1 MVVRVSHI
9 FKTMLFRSFTRAC
22 PNEFPCDKS
31 IKRWS
36 MEIFLW
42 ALVIKGVFF
51 LKRWDA
57 PSVKTFLTTYTTWL
71 FNNQISTASRPSSRP
86 PWFVCSVHKYCIK
99 WNTIVYDIKYIERF
113 SIKCQYLPETGMKT
127 PEFSCYE
134 HNTMCDFLINTFEEQ
149 DPAWSKRGPAR
160 PSQSW
165 QSGFE
170 ENCRP
175 FVAFSFVMPY
185 H

>member
-1 MVVRVSHI
+1 MFSLLFLGHTSHI
-9 FKTMLFRSFTRAC
+9 PLVRTHFSRWVKAPHYIPVSNLHSINVSCRQNVTYFWKQYFGSFTRAC
-22 PNEFPCDKS
+22 LNEFPCDKS

-42 ALVIKGVFF
+42 ALVIKGVIF

-99 WNTIVYDIKYIERF
+99 WNATVYDIKDIERF
-113 SIKCQYLPETGMKT
+113 SIKCQYLPETLKLN
-127 PEFSCYE
+127 SVL
-134 HNTMCDFLINTFEEQ
+134 LI
-149 DPAWSKRGPAR
+149 
-160 PSQSW
+160 
-165 QSGFE
+165 
-170 ENCRP
+170 
-175 FVAFSFVMPY
+175 
-185 H
+185 